1 MDPNAAIL
9 IELARLRGISAS
21 FRGGDEIRRSLAS
34 TMDAIV
40 DTISQ
45 STNILYDITSYRER
59 KRREQE
65 DGLDY
70 VAIKKLKIT
79 KEHIFALFRDPRTG
93 EIPNA
98 NRPHISIEWCT
109 FQPFINNWM
118 DRWYM
123 VFDLPPHNNREMPL
137 YFLRKLYAEFVLHKH
152 VNYFSHLEFQGIG
165 GGMPQNR
172 PNARVQDP
180 NRPIPAPRAPLHGP
194 DVPPATRVV
203 SETRDAFLT
212 LARVV
217 LRHSTTLQQMGGG
230 AGHSGHDAEPS
241 SSSGP
246 SSSAG
251 PSTGA
256 PPSTDAG
263 PSTSAPPSAHPQQSS
278 DPHECTSCG
287 RPCYGLSTDVAFSG
301 FLSEVCRSG

>member
-9 IELARLRGISAS
+9 IELARLRGISDS

-40 DTISQ
+40 DTIAQ

-79 KEHIFALFRDPRTG
+79 KHEIFALFRDPRTG

-98 NRPHISIEWCT
+98 NRPHISIEWCIY
-109 FQPFINNWM
+109 QPFIDNWM

-123 VFDLPPHNNREMPL
+123 VFDSPPHNNREMPL

-152 VNYFSHLEFQGIG
+152 VNYFSYLDFQGIG
-165 GGMPQNR
+165 GRMPQNR

-194 DVPPATRVV
+194 DVPPATHVV
-203 SETRDAFLT
+203 AETRDAFLT

-217 LRHSTTLQQMGGG
+217 LRHSTTLQQMGGD
-230 AGHSGHDAEPS
+230 AGT
-241 SSSGP
+241 
-246 SSSAG
+246 SAG
-251 PSTGA
+251 PSIGPPPPTGPQGPSPSA
-256 PPSTDAG
+256 PPST
-263 PSTSAPPSAHPQQSS
+263 HPQQSS
-278 DPHECTSCG
+278 DPHQCTSCS
-287 RPCYGLSTDVAFSG
+287 RPCYGISTDVAFSG